1 MKKRILK
8 AAVCAAVTVAF
19 AVPAFANALTDV
31 PKNHWA
37 YDAVNKLVVA
47 GVVDGYGDGT
57 FRGDKTMTRYE
68 MAQIVAKAMNK
79 VSTVDEKII
88 VDKLAA
94 EFGQELNDLG
104 VKVDGIQKQL
114 DDQIKFAGD
123 ATVQYINNDQDDA
136 TAYRLRL
143 GATGKI
149 NENTKINARLTTGF
163 AGEVN
168 DIQTGEIDRL
178 NVQTNIHGVDFVL
191 GKQDLK
197 LGQGLLLDTNEL
209 TNDPAHAGEV
219 GSYVSG
225 VRMTAGNLTV
235 VNDDNQDFSAVQY
248 KAHMLGRDVTADYLN
263 LKNGDEYAALST
275 DFNLGN
281 KKVDVE
287 YAQNLQTNAN
297 AYKVGTDILGAQV
310 SYIDFEAGALPAT
323 TGFFFGDKAVDDKG
337 FAVAYNK
344 DIAKN
349 TNLAVDYK
357 NLDVAGDETKV
368 TLNVKF

>member
-8 AAVCAAVTVAF
+8 AAVCAAVTMAF

-31 PKNHWA
+31 PANHWA
-37 YDAVNKLVVA
+37 YDAVNKLVAA

-94 EFGQELNDLG
+94 EFGQELSDLG

-123 ATVQYINNDQDDA
+123 ATVQYSDMDEA

-168 DIQTGEIDRL
+168 DIRTGEVDRL
-178 NVQTNIHGVDFVL
+178 NVQTNIHGIDFVL

-209 TNDPAHAGEV
+209 TNDPAHEGGV

-225 VRMTAGNLTV
+225 ARMTAGNLTV
-235 VNDDNQDFSAVQY
+235 VNDDTQDFSAVQY
-248 KAHMLGRDVTADYLN
+248 KAHLLGRDITADYLN
-263 LKNGDEYAALST
+263 MKNGDEYAALST
-275 DFNLGN
+275 DFNLGRN
-281 KKVDVE
+281 KVDVE

-323 TGFFFGDKAVDDKG
+323 SGFYFGDKDVDDKG

-344 DIAKN
+344 EIAKN
-349 TNLAVDYK
+349 TNFGIDYK

-368 TLNVKF
+368 SLNVKF